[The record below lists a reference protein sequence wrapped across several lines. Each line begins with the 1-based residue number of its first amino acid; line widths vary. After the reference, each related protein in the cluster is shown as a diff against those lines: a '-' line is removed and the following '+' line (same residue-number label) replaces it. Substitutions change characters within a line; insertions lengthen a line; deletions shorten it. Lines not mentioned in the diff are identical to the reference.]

1 MRKPFV
7 LGVDGYI
14 SGPVHE
20 LLAQA
25 DVVVASD
32 ASTVGPPSTIMP
44 HVGSHTVREL
54 PHQELARLLLLQSA
68 GAMSVERGQ
77 QLGLID
83 HIVTSGRLEAATME
97 CAQRLVVD

>member
-1 MRKPFV
+1 V

-25 DVVVASD
+25 GVVIASD
-32 ASTVGPPSTIMP
+32 SSTLGPPSTILSDF
-44 HVGSHTVREL
+44 GSPAVRGL
-54 PHQELARLLLLQSA
+54 PHQEMARLLLLESE
-68 GAMSVERGQ
+68 AMSLERSQ

-83 HIVTSGRLEAATME
+83 HVVTSDRLEVATID
-97 CAQRLVVD
+97 CARRLVLD